1 MLTIFIWR
9 IVMSAKKETKV
20 ELKTI
25 SEINEPCFEF
35 TVKTTPPISFCST
48 GLFFMSL
55 AHEFGNIKY
64 KKYSW
69 RNDPEGSNSLPEDS
83 LNAIFR
89 HVTLMQ
95 MGFKYDSETKFF
107 HLGHALARTQ
117 SLVSNTYRKILTKT
131 DKKLDTRAFS
141 ETLFTA
147 SKTSLIYDF
156 EYINLLDQ
164 ISSEILY
171 SLGKMSDSLINKMF
185 PSKDNVIY
193 YEQAYL
199 DTVQKCIIILMT
211 KDRIIDIDSLQK
223 DILLEDLILYNLLFL
238 AMTYTPND
246 MKYAWDWYN
255 NLPKKD
261 VK

>member
-1 MLTIFIWR
+1 
-9 IVMSAKKETKV
+9 MSAKKETKV

-69 RNDPEGSNSLPEDS
+69 INDPEGSSSLPEDS

-131 DKKLDTRAFS
+131 DKKFDKASEPLS
-141 ETLFTA
+141 ETNQPIIDPDYPREEDPDWKLKHFR
-147 SKTSLIYDF
+147 KLEKILK
-156 EYINLLDQ
+156 EEGLLD
-164 ISSEILY
+164 
-171 SLGKMSDSLINKMF
+171 
-185 PSKDNVIY
+185 
-193 YEQAYL
+193 
-199 DTVQKCIIILMT
+199 
-211 KDRIIDIDSLQK
+211 
-223 DILLEDLILYNLLFL
+223 
-238 AMTYTPND
+238 
-246 MKYAWDWYN
+246 
-255 NLPKKD
+255 
-261 VK
+261 